1 MAVKTLYNKRQY
13 NFTEQ
18 KHNVLCEKKYR
29 RNTMASK
36 RNKMLLDSFQFTR
49 ERSLDNENKE

>member
-1 MAVKTLYNKRQY
+1 MAVKSLYNRRQY
-13 NFTEQ
+13 NFIEQ

-29 RNTMASK
+29 RTTVSSK

-49 ERSLDNENKE
+49 ERSLDNEKKE